1 MMAIVKVDG
10 NIVMV
15 DGNDSDDGNGDRD
28 CNGNDDGMMVAMCWI
43 ASVSVAV
50 LVMEPQ
56 ICCVP
61 EKCFVPPE

>member
-1 MMAIVKVDG
+1 
-10 NIVMV
+10 MV

-43 ASVSVAV
+43 ASVSVTV

-56 ICCVP
+56 ICYVP